1 MANMTWQER
10 CKKRQ
15 KLLEMYGPYC
25 WYCRKYLSKK
35 DRTIEHLVAKRDG
48 GSNAIDNLRIA
59 CYYCNHSRHNNI
71 KRSCAGGN

>member
-1 MANMTWQER
+1 MANMTPKAKRNKRER
-10 CKKRQ
+10 
-15 KLLEMYGPYC
+15 LIAMYGPYC
-25 WYCRKYLSKK
+25 CYCGQHLTNRQM
-35 DRTIEHLVAKRDG
+35 TIEHLVAKGDG